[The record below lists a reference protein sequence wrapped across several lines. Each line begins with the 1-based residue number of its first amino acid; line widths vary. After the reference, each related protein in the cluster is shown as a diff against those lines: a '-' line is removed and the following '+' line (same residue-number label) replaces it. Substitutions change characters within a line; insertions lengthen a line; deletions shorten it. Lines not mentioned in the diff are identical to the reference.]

1 MPRTCR
7 IPPVRVAAGVK
18 FCFQCST
25 AKPHAHFA
33 TDRKAWDALRPMC
46 RCCDASRVRAYR
58 AKKAETPVAD
68 RIAQSRRHW
77 QEIKAGVEQRL
88 TAT

>member
-25 AKPHAHFA
+25 AKPNEQFA

-46 RCCDASRVRAYR
+46 RSCDASRVRAYR
-58 AKKAETPVAD
+58 AKKAERSVAD
-68 RIAQSRRHW
+68 RIAQSRRNWH
-77 QEIKAGVEQRL
+77 EIKAGVEASL
-88 TAT
+88 GC

>member
-1 MPRTCR
+1 
-7 IPPVRVAAGVK
+7 
-18 FCFQCST
+18 
-25 AKPHAHFA
+25 
-33 TDRKAWDALRPMC
+33 MC